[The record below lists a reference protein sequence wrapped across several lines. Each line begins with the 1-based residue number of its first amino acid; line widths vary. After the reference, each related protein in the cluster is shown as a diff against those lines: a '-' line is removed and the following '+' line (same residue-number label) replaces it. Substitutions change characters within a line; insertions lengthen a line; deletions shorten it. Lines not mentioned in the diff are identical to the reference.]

1 MVAHNRGEG
10 GYRAPTGNGSVT
22 SSLTGFYAWSRHA
35 LSERVSVWGVAGY
48 GEGTLTLTPGG
59 ADGNARAPIRT
70 DLDLMMGALGL
81 RGVLVQAPETG
92 GLELAV
98 KADAMGVRTGTAK
111 APGLAATQAEVTR
124 LGLGLEGSRPFDF
137 EDGAVLTPSVEI
149 GVRHDGGDAETGFGA
164 DIGGGVAWS
173 DPGRALS
180 AELRGRGLLSH
191 EAKGLRERGITA
203 ALSFDPTPG
212 SDRGLKLTMG
222 QTVSAQ
228 ATGGMDALFGRRT
241 LAGLAAND
249 NGSGGGELAQRRF
262 ETTLGYGL
270 SAFGDRFTMTPEAGF
285 GLSNAGSDYRLGWR
299 LTRGGR
305 HGGSFELSIEAR
317 RHENDNA
324 VAGSGSA
331 EHALAVKLTARW

>member
-1 MVAHNRGEG
+1 MR
-10 GYRAPTGNGSVT
+10 
-22 SSLTGFYAWSRHA
+22 
-35 LSERVSVWGVAGY
+35 
-48 GEGTLTLTPGG
+48 
-59 ADGNARAPIRT
+59 
-70 DLDLMMGALGL
+70 
-81 RGVLVQAPETG
+81 
-92 GLELAV
+92 ELP
-98 KADAMGVRTGTAK
+98 GTAI
-111 APGLAATQAEVTR
+111 AAC
-124 LGLGLEGSRPFDF
+124 
-137 EDGAVLTPSVEI
+137 
-149 GVRHDGGDAETGFGA
+149 GGDAETGFGA

-173 DPGRALS
+173 DPGRGLS

-222 QTVSAQ
+222 QTVGAQ
-228 ATGGMDALFGRRT
+228 ATGGMDALLGRRT

-249 NGSGGGELAQRRF
+249 NGDGDGELAQRRL
-262 ETTLGYGL
+262 EMTLGYGL

-299 LTRGGR
+299 VTRGGR
-305 HGGSFELSIEAR
+305 HGGSFELSMEAR

-331 EHALAVKLTARW
+331 EHALGVKLTARW